1 MDSTVEKILDE
12 NFREIIDQSAQRRFK
27 DISLATKDYLAR
39 MLTSFASPE
48 KLFKEYHF
56 GSVSSYGLEPI
67 TFQLANCL
75 ESESTSVHASRLRNL
90 GDHCL
95 FLTGYLY
102 DFVRK
107 RGKSQVEF
115 HYQVGSTAYLQLGR
129 SSQNNLFTELGDRFV
144 NLSTLIGD
152 LHLPQ
157 LEGKKLFD
165 LYEQWLETKDE
176 RYASLLLAKNF
187 TLTDKKIV

>member
-1 MDSTVEKILDE
+1 MDLKVEQILDD
-12 NFREIIDQSAQRRFK
+12 NFREIIDRSAKRRFK
-27 DISLATKDYLAR
+27 EVSLATKDYLVR
-39 MLTSFASPE
+39 MLTSFARPE
-48 KLFKEYHF
+48 KLFKKYQF
-56 GSVSSYGLEPI
+56 GSVSGYGLEPI

-75 ESESTSVHASRLRNL
+75 ESESTSIHASRLRDL

-107 RGKSQVEF
+107 RGKSQVEY
-115 HYQVGSTAYLQLGR
+115 HYQVGSSAYLQLGQ
-129 SSQNNLFTELGDRFV
+129 SSQNNLFTELGNRFV
-144 NLSTLIGD
+144 NFSTLIGD

-165 LYEQWLETKDE
+165 LYGQWLETKDE
-176 RYASLLLAKNF
+176 RYASLLRAKNF
-187 TLTDKKIV
+187 TLTDKKFV